1 MYFPKSQIQ
10 PNLYTNGG
18 EFQKITDKSI
28 YTGFYFKTSTGLF
41 YTGKTPNDG
50 ANTQLVRVANITDP
64 SPLISTPPKSSTIPE
79 AQKIITTQFT
89 NVGFSLD
96 VTAINNDYPKSNL
109 PDYQNRIIPVSFIP
123 ILTPED
129 FKVGVIQRYFAKK
142 NNELIY
148 LETNKE
154 NYNLL
159 INRSPNIAWD
169 LYTPIS
175 MLWYIDGGLD
185 KAYSTNKNLAF
196 LIERNNKWYGLLN
209 ILKTILLNFTWNHK
223 IFFVSL
229 KHVLAYRRS
238 NKNRHTLSN

>member
-50 ANTQLVRVANITDP
+50 TNIQLVRITNATDP
-64 SPLISTPPKSSTIPE
+64 SPLTPPTTKSPTIPE
-79 AQKIITTQFT
+79 AQKIITTIFS
-89 NVGFSLD
+89 NVERNIDL
-96 VTAINNDYPKSNL
+96 TALNNEYFLVINNSQTYQSN
-109 PDYQNRIIPVSFIP
+109 YQNRTIPVSFIP
-123 ILTPED
+123 ILTAED

-185 KAYSTNKNLAF
+185 KAYSTNKNLAS
-196 LIERNNKWYGLLN
+196 LIERNNKWFGFVQYF
-209 ILKTILLNFTWNHK
+209 KDDFTK
-223 IFFVSL
+223 FYLES
-229 KHVLAYRRS
+229 
-238 NKNRHTLSN
+238 

>member
-10 PNLYTNGG
+10 PNLYTNGN

-50 ANTQLVRVANITDP
+50 PNTQLVRISNITDP
-64 SPLISTPPKSSTIPE
+64 IAPSTTVANSPTIPE
-79 AQKIITTQFT
+79 AQKIITTQFA
-89 NVGFSLD
+89 NVSVGLD
-96 VTAINNDYPKSNL
+96 YTDINNNYPKSTL
-109 PDYQNRIIPVSFIP
+109 PDYQNRTIPVSFIP
-123 ILTPED
+123 ILTAED
-129 FKVGVIQRYFAKK
+129 FKVGVIQRYFCKK

-159 INRSPNIAWD
+159 INRSSNIAWD

-185 KAYSTNKNLAF
+185 KAYSTNKNLAS
-196 LIERNNKWYGLLN
+196 LIERNNKWFGFVQYF
-209 ILKTILLNFTWNHK
+209 KDDFTK
-223 IFFVSL
+223 FYLES
-229 KHVLAYRRS
+229 
-238 NKNRHTLSN
+238 

>member
-18 EFQKITDKSI
+18 EFQKITDQSI

-50 ANTQLVRVANITDP
+50 PNTQLVRVTNITDP
-64 SPLISTPPKSSTIPE
+64 SPLKTTISKSPTIPE

-89 NVGFSLD
+89 NVGAELD
-96 VTAINNDYPKSNL
+96 ITAINNNYPKSNL
-109 PDYQNRIIPVSFIP
+109 PDYQNRTIPVSFIP
-123 ILTPED
+123 ILTTED

-175 MLWYIDGGLD
+175 MLWYIDGGLN
-185 KAYSTNKNLAF
+185 KAYSINKNLAS
-196 LIERNNKWYGLLN
+196 LIERNNKWHGFVQYF
-209 ILKTILLNFTWNHK
+209 KEDFTK
-223 IFFVSL
+223 FYLES
-229 KHVLAYRRS
+229 
-238 NKNRHTLSN
+238 

>member
-18 EFQKITDKSI
+18 EFQKITDQSI

-50 ANTQLVRVANITDP
+50 PNTQLVRATNITDP
-64 SPLISTPPKSSTIPE
+64 YSLTSTLPKSTTIPE
-79 AQKIITTQFT
+79 AQKIITTQFA
-89 NVGFSLD
+89 NVGAELD
-96 VTAINNDYPKSNL
+96 ITAINNNYPKSDL
-109 PDYQNRIIPVSFIP
+109 PDYQNRSIPVPFIP
-123 ILTPED
+123 ILTAED

-185 KAYSTNKNLAF
+185 KAYSTNKNLAS
-196 LIERNNKWYGLLN
+196 LIERNNKWYG
-209 ILKTILLNFTWNHK
+209 FTQYFK
-223 IFFVSL
+223 DDFTKFYLES
-229 KHVLAYRRS
+229 
-238 NKNRHTLSN
+238 

>member
-10 PNLYTNGG
+10 PNLYTNGT
-18 EFQKITDKSI
+18 EFQKLTDRSI

-50 ANTQLVRVANITDP
+50 PNTQLVKLNPDTLNNQTY
-64 SPLISTPPKSSTIPE
+64 SPLPTTPNTIPDTLKLIVI
-79 AQKIITTQFT
+79 ANDVSTNGLNIPYPTQV
-89 NVGFSLD
+89 NLSL
-96 VTAINNDYPKSNL
+96 YPKKSTFRFL
-109 PDYQNRIIPVSFIP
+109 PQYSGVQ
-123 ILTPED
+123 LTDED
-129 FKVGVIQRYFAKK
+129 IKVGVVQRYFCKK

-185 KAYSTNKNLAF
+185 KAYSTNKNLAS
-196 LIERNNKWYGLLN
+196 LIERNNKWYG
-209 ILKTILLNFTWNHK
+209 FTQYFK
-223 IFFVSL
+223 DDFTKFYLES
-229 KHVLAYRRS
+229 
-238 NKNRHTLSN
+238 